1 VSAILDQYGQP
12 IQTKRLTQRSG
23 YVQRFGNRLKARYDV
38 AQTTDENERHWA
50 NADFL
55 SPNAAMTPAV
65 RRKCR
70 SRARYEA
77 QENNSYA
84 KGMILTLANDL
95 ISTGPRLQLSTP
107 DKAANRRVERSF
119 HDWADEV
126 RLAEKLRTM
135 RVAKA
140 VDGETFALMV
150 NNDRLASEV
159 TLDIRPVEADYFE
172 APWGAR
178 PGEEQG
184 IRFDEFGNPVDY
196 WMCKQ
201 HPGGGSNVSMAAEG
215 KWIPAAFILHCFRCD
230 RPEQVRGLTEIVTAL
245 PLFAMLRRF
254 TLATLAAAETAAD
267 FAAVM
272 RTNTSASV
280 EAESLPKDGWFD
292 AIPLEYRAMLTLP
305 NGWDITQLKAEHPT
319 TTYAMFKAEIIN
331 EIARCLNMPFN
342 VAAANS
348 ASYNYA
354 SGRMDHQVYHRSIR
368 VEQSQWECCILDR
381 IFRAWLDNATLIPGL
396 LPENAGP
403 FAEWPWQWFWD
414 GQEHVDPTKGANARD
429 VDLKN
434 GMTHR
439 GRELA
444 KLGLDVD
451 REDESAAESNGVTVE
466 EYRRRVYEA
475 TFAASKADEST
486 NEDQPSEE
494 AAEAA

>member
-1 VSAILDQYGQP
+1 MGLILDQFGRPAQASG
-12 IQTKRLTQRSG
+12 LTQRSS
-23 YVQRFGNRLKARYDV
+23 YVQRFRNRLSARYDT

-50 NADFL
+50 NADYL
-55 SPNAAMTPAV
+55 SPNAAMSPAV

-95 ISTGPRLQLSTP
+95 IATGPRLQLTTS
-107 DKAANRRVERSF
+107 DKAANRRVERVF

-140 VDGETFALMV
+140 VDGETFALLTR
-150 NNDRLASEV
+150 NERLTSGV
-159 TLDIRPVEADYFE
+159 SLDVRPLEADHFD
-172 APWGAR
+172 APWSVK
-178 PGEEQG
+178 PGEDHG
-184 IRFDEFGNPVDY
+184 IRFDSSQNPTEY
-196 WMCKQ
+196 WMFAE
-201 HPGGGSNVSMAAEG
+201 HPGGGIAGLTSEGQWVSAE
-215 KWIPAAFILHCFRCD
+215 FVLHCFRCD
-230 RPEQVRGLTEIVTAL
+230 RPGQVRGLTEIVTAL

-272 RTNTSASV
+272 RTNSSAST
-280 EAESLPKDGWFD
+280 EAESLPADQWFD

-354 SGRMDHQVYHRSIR
+354 SGRMDHQVYQRSIE
-368 VEQSQWECCILDR
+368 VEQSQWECCVLDR
-381 IFRAWLDNATLIPGL
+381 IFRAWLDEATLVPGL
-396 LPENAGP
+396 LPESAGP
-403 FAEWPWQWFWD
+403 FSEWPWRWFWD
-414 GQEHVDPTKGANARD
+414 GPKHVDPLKEANSQNVKLLNCSDTLADAFAREGKD
-429 VDLKN
+429 WETQLRQRADEINL
-434 GMTHR
+434 M
-439 GRELA
+439 REL
-444 KLGLDVD
+444 GLPLPAGMNDVST
-451 REDESAAESNGVTVE
+451 DENQSGEAE
-466 EYRRRVYEA
+466 
-475 TFAASKADEST
+475 
-486 NEDQPSEE
+486 PEE
-494 AAEAA
+494 AASNRS